1 MLYQPILPG
10 ANGNQIPV
18 PVPNGF
24 KFVGATKGNLGYII
38 SEALKYI
45 FPVAGLIL
53 FFMLIAGGFQLLTS
67 AGDPEAT
74 KKGYAKITWSIIGFL
89 VIFISY
95 WLIQIMEYIFGTT
108 IF

>member
-1 MLYQPILPG
+1 
-10 ANGNQIPV
+10 
-18 PVPNGF
+18 
-24 KFVGATKGNLGYII
+24 
-38 SEALKYI
+38 
-45 FPVAGLIL
+45 
-53 FFMLIAGGFQLLTS
+53 MLIAGGFQLLTS